1 MADFPRWI
9 DDPAVVARSSAE
21 AGRLARFYLALQG
34 CQLGRF
40 KEADEHLVELGLPVR
55 LSNDLWTDSCRGFD
69 QPADFSVKVLD
80 HGLPEDLVRKAR
92 EALQPDASYWDDHR
106 YHSPDVTF
114 YSHAHQLDCTDHI
127 IDQLIE
133 AMRPSLEEVA
143 PEVSKTLTVAEWWV
157 HQRAPDQW
165 HGHPLHFDTN
175 EQLLRDSLGTHVEHP
190 AMSSVVY
197 LCEDTP
203 RFGATVVTSQR
214 HRFASDSD
222 TAALVRPRM
231 GRQLFFD
238 GGYLHGVM
246 PGKPWMEESPVTQ
259 RRLTL
264 MVGWWTSA
272 IRTSEAADPPRP
284 LMAGGDGTWQQQ
296 LRDAAVAHNT
306 FRHGRAEEVVLPT
319 TSPVWVD
326 VGREETEVTSCVD
339 PPYGRF
345 FLRHR
350 KQIDEDLFN

>member
-1 MADFPRWI
+1 MD
-9 DDPAVVARSSAE
+9 VVQFVVYIHNVLNGQNIA
-21 AGRLARFYLALQG
+21 Q
-34 CQLGRF
+34 
-40 KEADEHLVELGLPVR
+40 EADEHLVELGLRVR
-55 LSNDLWTDSCRGFD
+55 LANDLWTDSCC
-69 QPADFSVKVLD
+69 QPKPADFSLKVVD
-80 HGLPEDLVRKAR
+80 HGLPEDLVRRAR

-114 YSHAHQLDCTDHI
+114 YSHVHHLGSTDHI
-127 IDQLIE
+127 IDQIIE
-133 AMRPSLEEVA
+133 AMRPSLEEAA

-165 HGHPLHFDTN
+165 HGHPLHYDTN
-175 EQLLRDSLGTHVEHP
+175 EQLLRDSFGTHVEHP

-214 HRFASDSD
+214 HHGKTSD
-222 TAALVRPRM
+222 TDAVALVRPRM

-246 PGKPWMEESPVTQ
+246 PGKPWMEESPVAQ

-284 LMAGGDGTWQQQ
+284 LMAGGHGTWQQQ
-296 LRDAAVAHNT
+296 LRKAAMSRMP
-306 FRHGRAEEVVLPT
+306 RHGRAEEVVLPT

-326 VGREETEVTSCVD
+326 VGREETEVISCVD